1 MLFAKFYDRL
11 IKTNETNPTTGLPVF
26 KEVCFVEVRIKNNMT
41 DIVDQPATEEK
52 IRQFP
57 QEYQLY
63 LSSKEKLKEGTDLKM
78 FAQFSPKEVATLNA
92 HGIFSVEDFVALPK
106 QKAIDLGLYADL
118 EKAKTFL
125 SLCKKQVDVK
135 KLQAEIDHLKEEN
148 AHLKAQVESLSNT
161 LKTSSNKPKRKR
173 KSTSHE
179 EEIND
184 STQIKK

>member
-11 IKTNETNPTTGLPVF
+11 IKTNETNPTTGLPIF

-41 DIVDQPATEEK
+41 DIFDQPATEEK

-63 LSSKEKLKEGTDLKM
+63 LASKEKLKEGTDLKM
-78 FAQFSPKEVATLNA
+78 FAHFSPKEVATLNA
-92 HGIFSVEDFVALPK
+92 HGIFSVEEFIALSP
-106 QKAIDLGLYADL
+106 QKATDLGLK
-118 EKAKTFL
+118 EEQEQAKTFL
-125 SLCKKQVDVK
+125 SLCQNQVDVK

-148 AHLKAQVESLSNT
+148 AHLKAQVESLSNA

-179 EEIND
+179 EETND
-184 STQIKK
+184 TLPIKK